1 MALSNHEDATEI
13 QAPIGPVFMQ
23 CNIPVL
29 HYCQWVPPR
38 HPFCESST

>member
-29 HYCQWVPPR
+29 HYCHPR
-38 HPFCESST
+38 HPFCESGT